1 LVAFLAVYMAV
12 QVLLPLRHFLYPGE
26 VSWTE
31 EGHPFSWHM
40 KLRDKEATALFTLN
54 DPASGR
60 VWTVDLRQCQNR
72 QCDKMA
78 GQPDMIIQFAH
89 HLAEEKRREGYP
101 NVEVRALVLA
111 SLNGRRPQLLIDPAV
126 DLAKVRRSMW
136 PASWIVPLTE
146 RLPEPGSASP
156 VKAPDEEE

>member
-1 LVAFLAVYMAV
+1 
-12 QVLLPLRHFLYPGE
+12 
-26 VSWTE
+26 
-31 EGHPFSWHM
+31 M

-60 VWTVDLRQCQNR
+60 TWTVDLRKCQTR

-111 SLNGRRPQLLIDPAV
+111 SVNGRRPQLLINPSV

-146 RLPEPGSASP
+146 PLPGPGSASHAVVP
-156 VKAPDEEE
+156 EDQE